1 MRFEHE
7 LEVRYYETDQMGI
20 VHHSNYVRY
29 FECGRMA
36 MLEQVGLPMH
46 KIEEM
51 GIMMPIISVECRY
64 KWPAKL
70 GDKLRIVT
78 SFDELPRV
86 KFTVKSEIY
95 NQDGQLLCEGSVSM
109 GFISTET
116 RRPIRCPQTLIDI
129 FGQGFSEDDI
139 N

>member
-1 MRFEHE
+1 
-7 LEVRYYETDQMGI
+7 
-20 VHHSNYVRY
+20 
-29 FECGRMA
+29 

-78 SFDELPRV
+78 FFDELPRV

-109 GFISTET
+109 GFIDSAT
-116 RRPIRCPQTLIDI
+116 RRPVRCPAYLTDLFAQYL
-129 FGQGFSEDDI
+129 